1 MSAQLDL
8 FLDNSEDSLNR
19 RELAAIRD
27 LILRSNRA
35 QFAKLGSFGKEIIAL
50 HDEIDRL
57 RGMLVKEAK

>member
-1 MSAQLDL
+1 MSAQLEL
-8 FLDNSEDSLNR
+8 FLDNSEEALNR

-35 QFAKLGSFGKEIIAL
+35 QFAKLSDYGKELIKL
-50 HDEIDRL
+50 NDEIDRL

>member
-1 MSAQLDL
+1 MSAQLEL
-8 FLDNSEDSLNR
+8 FLDNSEEALNR

-35 QFAKLGSFGKEIIAL
+35 QFAKLSDYGKAL
-50 HDEIDRL
+50 IKLNDEIDRL

>member
-50 HDEIDRL
+50 HEEIDRL
-57 RGMLVKEAK
+57 RGMLVKSC